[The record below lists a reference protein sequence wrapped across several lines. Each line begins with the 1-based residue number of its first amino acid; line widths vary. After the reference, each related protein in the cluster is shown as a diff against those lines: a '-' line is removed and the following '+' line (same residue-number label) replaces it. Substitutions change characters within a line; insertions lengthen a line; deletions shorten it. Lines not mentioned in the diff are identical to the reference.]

1 MFCQRSY
8 TRLATKTV
16 QQMQKRPSLKDIADR
31 VGVSIALV
39 SYVMNGQEKEKRVGP
54 EVAKK
59 IRRAAEE
66 LNYQPNQIAR
76 SLRMQSTKTLGLI
89 VADIANP
96 FFGSLARIIENE
108 AMKYSYTVVIGSSDE
123 NRVQLESLI
132 SVFMNRQ
139 VDGFII
145 TPAEGAEQ
153 QIKQLIDN
161 QVPVVLVDRYF
172 SGIDVS
178 HVVLDNRNASFEAT
192 AHMIS
197 QGTKQITMVAY
208 QQDLSQMKARIGGY
222 EDAMMHHGLGAARRV
237 VKIRKEHIQ
246 KDMQELFD
254 SMAPDQHSETGLFF
268 ANKALSLAGL
278 YCMRR
283 RSMRVPEDIDFVG
296 FDGGEAFDLFSP
308 PLTFIRQP
316 LAQMGKIAF
325 SILMNLISGKREVRK
340 EWLSSELIVRNTGDL
355 PVKPDNE
362 FQGKY
367 Y

>member
-1 MFCQRSY
+1 
-8 TRLATKTV
+8 
-16 QQMQKRPSLKDIADR
+16 MQKRSSLKDIAEK

-39 SYVMNGQEKEKRVGP
+39 SYVMNGQEREKRVGS
-54 EVAKK
+54 EVVKK
-59 IRRAAEE
+59 IRKAAKE

-108 AMKYSYTVVIGSSDE
+108 AMKYGYTVVIGSSDE
-123 NRVQLESLI
+123 SRVQSESLI
-132 SVFMNRQ
+132 SVFMNRM

-145 TPAEGAEQ
+145 TPAEGSEQ

-161 QVPVVLVDRYF
+161 KVPVVLMDRYF
-172 SGIDVS
+172 SGIDAS
-178 HVVLDNRNASFEAT
+178 HVVLDNRKASFDAT

-197 QGTKQITMVAY
+197 HGTKQITMVAY
-208 QQDLSQMKARIGGY
+208 KQDLSQMEDRIRGY
-222 EDAMMHHGLGAARRV
+222 EDAMKHHGLGAARHV
-237 VKIRKEHIQ
+237 VEIRKEHIQ
-246 KDMQELFD
+246 KDMREMFD
-254 SMAPDQHSETGLFF
+254 TIATGTQPVKGLFF

-278 YCMRR
+278 YCLRR
-283 RSMRVPEDIDFVG
+283 LSMKVPENIDFVG

-316 LAQMGKIAF
+316 LEEMGKTAF
-325 SILMNLISGKREVRK
+325 TILMGLINGQGEVRK
-340 EWLSSELIVRNTGDL
+340 ERLPATLIVRNSGDL
-355 PVKPDNE
+355 PAQLHNE
-362 FQGKY
+362 FNGIY